1 MAEFEKEEYKFPDE
15 VEKDSKET
23 ESKLEIEIE
32 DDTPEEDKNK
42 SPMPKEVR
50 DELYKDELED
60 YSSKVKKKLLA
71 LKKLAH
77 DERREKEQAL
87 REQSEALSV
96 AQRLV
101 EENKRLK
108 SSLSETEKATVSTI
122 SKNIEF
128 EKEAAKRAYKEAYE
142 SGDTD
147 KIIDAQQRITEIA
160 LRDEKVKQ
168 FKPRQIEDEVY
179 TAPKI
184 QADPT
189 AVRWKN
195 QNPWFGQ
202 DKLMTA
208 TALAMHELLKEE
220 GVVLASEEYYK
231 RIDGEMRHRFSD
243 RFEKDERP
251 TKSAVVAPATRST
264 ASKTVR
270 LKSSQLSIAKKL
282 GLTPEQYA
290 HAVLQME
297 N

>member
-1 MAEFEKEEYKFPDE
+1 MAEFEKEEFKFPDE
-15 VEKDSKET
+15 VEKET
-23 ESKLEIEIE
+23 ESRLEIEIE

-87 REQSEALSV
+87 REQNEALSV
-96 AQRLV
+96 AQRLI
-101 EENKRLK
+101 EENKKLK
-108 SSLSETEKATVSTI
+108 NSLSETEKATVSTI

-128 EKEAAKRAYKEAYE
+128 ENEAAKRAYREAYE
-142 SGDTD
+142 LGDTD
-147 KIIDAQQRITEIA
+147 KIIEAQQRITEIA
-160 LRDEKVKQ
+160 LRNEKVKQ
-168 FKPRQIEDEVY
+168 FKPREIEEEEY
-179 TAPKI
+179 TAPKV

-231 RIDGEMRHRFSD
+231 RIDNEMRHRFSD
-243 RFEKDERP
+243 KFEKDERP

-270 LKSSQLSIAKKL
+270 LKSSQLTIAKKL

>member
-1 MAEFEKEEYKFPDE
+1 MAEFEKDEYKFPDE
-15 VEKDSKET
+15 VEKDSKED

-32 DDTPEEDKNK
+32 DDTPEEDKDK
-42 SPMPKEVR
+42 SPLPAKVR
-50 DELYKDELED
+50 EELYNDELED

-77 DERREKEQAL
+77 DERREKEQAQ
-87 REQSEALSV
+87 REQNEALSV

-108 SSLSETEKATVSTI
+108 NSLSETEKATVSTI
-122 SKNIEF
+122 SKNLEF
-128 EKEAAKRAYKEAYE
+128 ENEAAKRAYKEAYE
-142 SGDTD
+142 TGDTD
-147 KIIDAQQRITEIA
+147 KIIEAQQRITQLA
-160 LRDEKVKQ
+160 LQNEKVKQ
-168 FKPRQIEDEVY
+168 FKPRQVEEEEY
-179 TAPKI
+179 TAPRV
-184 QADPT
+184 QTDPT
-189 AVRWKN
+189 AVKWKS
-195 QNPWFGQ
+195 QNPWFGE

-208 TALAMHELLKEE
+208 TALAMHELLKDE
-220 GVVLASEEYYK
+220 GVVLASDEYYR
-231 RIDGEMRHRFSD
+231 RIDKEMRHRFAD

-251 TKSAVVAPATRST
+251 TKSTVVAPATRST

>member
-1 MAEFEKEEYKFPDE
+1 MADFEKDEYKFPDE
-15 VEKDSKET
+15 VEKDSKEA

-32 DDTPEEDKNK
+32 DDTPEEDKDK
-42 SPMPKEVR
+42 SPLPAKVR
-50 DELYKDELED
+50 EELYNDELED

-87 REQSEALSV
+87 REQNEAISV

-101 EENKRLK
+101 EENKKLK
-108 SSLSETEKATVSTI
+108 NSLSETEKATVSTI
-122 SKNIEF
+122 SKNLEF
-128 EKEAAKRAYKEAYE
+128 ENEAAKRAYKEAYE
-142 SGDTD
+142 TGDTD
-147 KIIDAQQRITEIA
+147 KIIEAQQRITQLA
-160 LRDEKVKQ
+160 LQNEKVKQ
-168 FKPRQIEDEVY
+168 FKPRQVEEEEY
-179 TAPKI
+179 TAPRV
-184 QADPT
+184 QTDPT
-189 AVRWKN
+189 AVRWKS
-195 QNPWFGQ
+195 QNPWFGE

-208 TALAMHELLKEE
+208 TALAMHELLKDE
-220 GVVLASEEYYK
+220 GVVLASDEYYR
-231 RIDGEMRHRFSD
+231 RIDKEMRHRFAD

-270 LKSSQLSIAKKL
+270 LKSSQLNIAKKL

>member
-1 MAEFEKEEYKFPDE
+1 MAEFEKDEYKFPDE
-15 VEKDSKET
+15 VEKDSKEA

-32 DDTPEEDKNK
+32 DDTPEEDRNK
-42 SPMPKEVR
+42 SPLPKEVR
-50 DELYKDELED
+50 EELYNDELED

-77 DERREKEQAL
+77 DERREKEQAQ

-108 SSLSETEKATVSTI
+108 NSLSETEKATVSTI
-122 SKNIEF
+122 SKNLEF
-128 EKEAAKRAYKEAYE
+128 ENEAAKRAYKEAYE
-142 SGDTD
+142 TGDTD
-147 KIIDAQQRITEIA
+147 KIIEAQQRITELA
-160 LRDEKVKQ
+160 LRNEKVKQ
-168 FKPRQIEDEVY
+168 FKPRQVEEPEY
-179 TAPKI
+179 TAPRV
-184 QADPT
+184 QTDPT
-189 AVRWKN
+189 AVRWRSH
-195 QNPWFGQ
+195 NPWFGE

-208 TALAMHELLKEE
+208 TALAMHDLLKEE
-220 GVVLASEEYYK
+220 GVVLASDEYYR
-231 RIDGEMRHRFSD
+231 RIDKEMRHRFAD

-251 TKSAVVAPATRST
+251 TKSTVVAPATRST

-270 LKSSQLSIAKKL
+270 LRSTQLGIAKKL

-290 HAVLQME
+290 KEVLKLE

>member
-1 MAEFEKEEYKFPDE
+1 MAEFEKDEYKFPDE
-15 VEKDSKET
+15 IEKDSKEA

-32 DDTPEEDKNK
+32 DDTPDEDKNK
-42 SPMPKEVR
+42 SPLPKEVR
-50 DELYKDELED
+50 DDLYNDELED

-77 DERREKEQAL
+77 DERREKEQAQ
-87 REQSEALSV
+87 REQNEAITV
-96 AQRLV
+96 AQRLI

-108 SSLSETEKATVSTI
+108 NNLSETEKATVSSI
-122 SKNIEF
+122 SRNIEF
-128 EKEAAKRAYKEAYE
+128 ETEAAKRAYREAYE
-142 SGDTD
+142 SGDAD
-147 KIIDAQQRITEIA
+147 KIVEAQQKITEIA
-160 LRDEKVKQ
+160 LRNEKVKQ
-168 FKPRQIEDEVY
+168 FKPTEVEEPVY
-179 TAPKI
+179 NPPKI
-184 QADPT
+184 QTDPT

-220 GVVLASEEYYK
+220 GVVLASEEYYR
-231 RIDGEMRHRFSD
+231 RIDNEMRHRFSD
-243 RFEKDERP
+243 KFEKDERP

>member
-1 MAEFEKEEYKFPDE
+1 MAEFEKEEFKFPDE
-15 VEKDSKET
+15 VEKET

-96 AQRLV
+96 AQRLI
-101 EENKRLK
+101 EENKKLK
-108 SSLSETEKATVSTI
+108 NSLSETEKATVSTI

-128 EKEAAKRAYKEAYE
+128 ETEAAKRAYKEAYE
-142 SGDTD
+142 TGDTD
-147 KIIDAQQRITEIA
+147 KIIEAQQRITEIA
-160 LRDEKVKQ
+160 LQNEKVKQ
-168 FKPRQIEDEVY
+168 FKPRQVEEEEY
-179 TAPKI
+179 TAPKV

-231 RIDGEMRHRFSD
+231 RIDNEMRHRFSD
-243 RFEKDERP
+243 KFEKDERP

-270 LKSSQLSIAKKL
+270 LKSSQLNIAKKL

>member
-1 MAEFEKEEYKFPDE
+1 MADFEKDEYKFPDE
-15 VEKDSKET
+15 VEKDSKEA

-32 DDTPEEDKNK
+32 DDTPEEDKDK
-42 SPMPKEVR
+42 SPLPAKVR
-50 DELYKDELED
+50 EELYNDELED

-87 REQSEALSV
+87 REQNEAISV

-101 EENKRLK
+101 EENKKLK
-108 SSLSETEKATVSTI
+108 NSLSETEKATVSTI
-122 SKNIEF
+122 SKNLEF
-128 EKEAAKRAYKEAYE
+128 ENEAAKRAYKEAYE
-142 SGDTD
+142 TGDTD
-147 KIIDAQQRITEIA
+147 KIIEAQQRITQLA
-160 LRDEKVKQ
+160 LQNEKVKQ
-168 FKPRQIEDEVY
+168 FKPRQVEEEEY
-179 TAPKI
+179 TAPRV
-184 QADPT
+184 QTDPT
-189 AVRWKN
+189 AVRWKS
-195 QNPWFGQ
+195 QNPWFGE

-208 TALAMHELLKEE
+208 TALAMHELLKDE
-220 GVVLASEEYYK
+220 GVVLASDEYYR
-231 RIDGEMRHRFSD
+231 RIDKEMRHRFAD

-251 TKSAVVAPATRST
+251 TKSSVVAPATRST

-297 N
+297 S

>member
-1 MAEFEKEEYKFPDE
+1 MADFEKDEYKFPDE
-15 VEKDSKET
+15 VEKDSKEA

-32 DDTPEEDKNK
+32 DDTPEEDKDK
-42 SPMPKEVR
+42 SPLPAKVR
-50 DELYKDELED
+50 EELYNDELED

-87 REQSEALSV
+87 REQNEAISV

-101 EENKRLK
+101 EENKKLK
-108 SSLSETEKATVSTI
+108 NSLSETEKATVSTI
-122 SKNIEF
+122 SKNLEF
-128 EKEAAKRAYKEAYE
+128 ENEAAKRAYKEAYE
-142 SGDTD
+142 TGDTD
-147 KIIDAQQRITEIA
+147 KIIEAQQRITQLA
-160 LRDEKVKQ
+160 LQNEKVKQ
-168 FKPRQIEDEVY
+168 FKPRQVEEEEY
-179 TAPKI
+179 TAPRV
-184 QADPT
+184 QTDPT
-189 AVRWKN
+189 AVRWKSQN
-195 QNPWFGQ
+195 QWFGE

-208 TALAMHELLKEE
+208 TALAMHELLKDE
-220 GVVLASEEYYK
+220 GVVLASDEYYR
-231 RIDGEMRHRFSD
+231 RIDKEMRHRFAD

-251 TKSAVVAPATRST
+251 TKSSVVAPATRST

-297 N
+297 S

>member
-1 MAEFEKEEYKFPDE
+1 MAEFEKNDFKFPDE
-15 VEKDSKET
+15 VEESPKET

-96 AQRLV
+96 AQRLI
-101 EENKRLK
+101 EENKKLK

-147 KIIDAQQRITEIA
+147 KIIEAQQRITEIA

-168 FKPRQIEDEVY
+168 FKPRQIEDEEY
-179 TAPKI
+179 TSPKI

-202 DKLMTA
+202 DKVMTA

-231 RIDGEMRHRFSD
+231 RIDNEMRHRFSD
-243 RFEKDERP
+243 KFEKDERP

>member
-1 MAEFEKEEYKFPDE
+1 MAEFEKEEFKFPDE
-15 VEKDSKET
+15 VEKET

-87 REQSEALSV
+87 REQNEALSV
-96 AQRLV
+96 AQRLI
-101 EENKRLK
+101 EENKKLK
-108 SSLSETEKATVSTI
+108 NSLSETEKATVSTI

-128 EKEAAKRAYKEAYE
+128 ETEAAKRAYREAYE

-147 KIIDAQQRITEIA
+147 KIIEAQQRITEIA
-160 LRDEKVKQ
+160 LRNEKVKQ
-168 FKPRQIEDEVY
+168 FKPREIEEEEY
-179 TAPKI
+179 TAPKV

-231 RIDGEMRHRFSD
+231 RIDSEMRHRFAD
-243 RFEKDERP
+243 KFEKDERP
-251 TKSAVVAPATRST
+251 TKSTVVAPATRST

-270 LKSSQLSIAKKL
+270 LKSSQLNIAKKL

>member
-1 MAEFEKEEYKFPDE
+1 MAEFEKDEYKFPDE
-15 VEKDSKET
+15 IEKDSKEA

-32 DDTPEEDKNK
+32 DDTPDEDKNK
-42 SPMPKEVR
+42 SPLPKEVR
-50 DELYKDELED
+50 DDLYNDELED

-77 DERREKEQAL
+77 DERREKEQAQ
-87 REQSEALSV
+87 REQNEAITV
-96 AQRLV
+96 AQRLI

-108 SSLSETEKATVSTI
+108 NNLSETEKATVSSI
-122 SKNIEF
+122 SRNIEF
-128 EKEAAKRAYKEAYE
+128 ETEAAKRAYREAYE
-142 SGDTD
+142 SGDAD
-147 KIIDAQQRITEIA
+147 KIVEAQQKITEIA
-160 LRDEKVKQ
+160 LRNEKVKQ
-168 FKPRQIEDEVY
+168 FKPTEVEEPVY
-179 TAPKI
+179 NPPKI
-184 QADPT
+184 QTDPT

-208 TALAMHELLKEE
+208 TALAMHELLKDE
-220 GVVLASEEYYK
+220 GVVLASDEYYR
-231 RIDGEMRHRFSD
+231 RIDKEMRHRFAD